1 MVSKQQKYILIY
13 FESPLEIPAVVFSSM
28 HTSMPPRR
36 LFMMSFRYILDW
48 FALNISRLPREES
61 ACNLLKGS
69 VPAAIC
75 LQSDP
80 ALGAVDQGG
89 VLLAVLAED
98 VTLGALRREK
108 ICQKS
113 SETGLALTGRKS
125 RGKVDARLARL
136 ALPACTE
143 SQRSMQPR

>member
-1 MVSKQQKYILIY
+1 
-13 FESPLEIPAVVFSSM
+13 
-28 HTSMPPRR
+28 MPPRR

-48 FALNISRLPREES
+48 FALDISRLPREES
-61 ACNLLKGS
+61 ACDLLKGS
-69 VPAAIC
+69 VSAAVR

-113 SETGLALTGRKS
+113 GETGLALTGRELK
-125 RGKVDARLARL
+125 GKVDASL
-136 ALPACTE
+136 C
-143 SQRSMQPR
+143 